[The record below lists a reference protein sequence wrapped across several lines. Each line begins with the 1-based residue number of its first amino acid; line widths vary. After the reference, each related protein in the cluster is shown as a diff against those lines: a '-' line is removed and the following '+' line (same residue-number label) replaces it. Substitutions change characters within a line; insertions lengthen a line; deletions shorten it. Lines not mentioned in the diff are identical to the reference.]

1 MPKTIMQH
9 KNLFQFTQD
18 IYHRLSREDQLKISP
33 SGRFIDS
40 PNLISRI
47 IDFSPHHQVTGFAEA
62 YKFNGTSNNVA
73 FIVIAILPEW
83 RGQNIGTSLLEQIEN
98 DIFNKGYNR
107 LMYRTSI
114 NNKASIGL
122 AKKNNY
128 KQLNKSKNF
137 ITFIKDK

>member
-1 MPKTIMQH
+1 MKQIIQH

-18 IYHRLSREDQLKISP
+18 VFHRLSKEDQLKVSP
-33 SGRFIDS
+33 SGRFVDS
-40 PNLISRI
+40 PNLISRVL
-47 IDFSPHHQVTGFAEA
+47 DFSPHHQITGFAEG

-83 RGQNIGTSLLEQIEN
+83 RGQDIGTSLLEQIED
-98 DIFNKGYNR
+98 DIFRKGYSR
-107 LMYRTSI
+107 LLYRTST

-122 AKKNNY
+122 AKKNGF

-137 ITFIKDK
+137 ITFVKDK